1 MPKAARR
8 ESNAACKKSAKMSEI
23 DATGLACPM
32 PVLRLQKALRG
43 LEAGARLTLRA
54 SDPMAAI
61 DVPHFLNENGH
72 TLIARSEEKGPG
84 DMQILKFAIEK
95 G

>member
-1 MPKAARR
+1 
-8 ESNAACKKSAKMSEI
+8 MSEI
-23 DATGLACPM
+23 DATGLTCPM
-32 PVLRLQKALRG
+32 PVLRLQKALRDK
-43 LEAGARLTLRA
+43 AQGARVTLLA

-72 TLIARSEEKGPG
+72 KLIARDQEDGPG
-84 DMQILKFAIEK
+84 DMQILKFEIEK

>member
-1 MPKAARR
+1 MR
-8 ESNAACKKSAKMSEI
+8 EI

-32 PVLRLQKALRG
+32 PVLRLQKALRDLKSG
-43 LEAGARLTLRA
+43 DRLTLLA

-61 DVPHFLNENGH
+61 DVPHFCTEQDHKLLAQSN
-72 TLIARSEEKGPG
+72 AKGSG
-84 DMQILKFAIEK
+84 DMQVFSFEIEK